1 MLYYSIFQQ
10 LFKFI
15 PRYRFDKKAEAT
27 SGNRYC
33 KHFSAWRQFLTCL
46 YAQITGKDSLREI
59 ASGLMTNQSRL
70 YHLGMKAVAK
80 STIADAMNRRSPEIF
95 EALFEEILERAIAC
109 APGHGFK
116 FHNPLHAIDSTTI
129 DLCLTQY
136 DWAHYRKHKG
146 AIKLHTELDLSGNIP
161 CFVALSNGKM
171 SDIRAAKENIVIVPD
186 SIYTFDKGYY
196 DLNWFQQI
204 ADAGAFFVTRIKNNA
219 RIEVLGQHR
228 PPDEKR
234 GILRDETIWFTGPL
248 SVKKF
253 PGELRLVEFRD
264 EETDKVYRFITNNF
278 TLAASTIA
286 AIYKR
291 RWQIELFFKWIKQN
305 LKIKSFLGTSE
316 NAVRTQIWVALI
328 HYLLVAYIKFI
339 SRIEISLTEI
349 TIRIRDALMMNYD
362 LMEVLRWDRKTILKP
377 PDWNRP
383 RQMELFGDFLC

>member
-1 MLYYSIFQQ
+1 M
-10 LFKFI
+10 
-15 PRYRFDKKAEAT
+15 
-27 SGNRYC
+27 
-33 KHFSAWRQFLTCL
+33 TCL

-80 STIADAMNRRSPEIF
+80 STLADAMNRRSPEIF

-161 CFVALSNGKM
+161 CFVALSNGKL

-234 GILRDETIWFTGPL
+234 GILRDEIIWFTGPQ

-253 PGELRLVEFRD
+253 PGELRMVEFRD
-264 EETDKVYRFITNNF
+264 DETNKIYRFITNNF
-278 TLAASTIA
+278 NLAASTIA

>member
-1 MLYYSIFQQ
+1 M
-10 LFKFI
+10 
-15 PRYRFDKKAEAT
+15 
-27 SGNRYC
+27 
-33 KHFSAWRQFLTCL
+33 TCL
-46 YAQITGKDSLREI
+46 YAQISGKDSLREV
-59 ASGLMTNQSRL
+59 AGGLMTNRSRL
-70 YHLGMKAVAK
+70 YHLGMIPVAK
-80 STIADAMNRRSPEIF
+80 STLADAMNRRSPEIF
-95 EALFEEILERAIAC
+95 KALFEEILERAIAC

-161 CFVALSNGKM
+161 CFVLMSNGKM

-204 ADAGAFFVTRIKNNA
+204 ADAGAFFVTRIKDNA

-228 PPDEKR
+228 PADEKR
-234 GILRDETIWFTGPL
+234 GILRDEVIWFTEL
-248 SVKKF
+248 QSAKKF

-264 EETDKVYRFITNNF
+264 EETDKIYRFITNNF
-278 TLAASTIA
+278 TLAAPTIA

-339 SRIEISLTEI
+339 TGIKFSLTEI
-349 TIRIRDALMMNYD
+349 TNRIRDALMMNYD
-362 LMEVLRWDRKTILKP
+362 LMEILQWDRKTILKP
-377 PDWNRP
+377 PDWNQP
-383 RQMELFGDFLC
+383 HQMEFFGDFLC